1 MNITREQLK
10 LYAVTDRSWLGSETL
25 YEQVEKALKGG
36 VTLVQLREKTL
47 DEAAFEKEGQELL
60 ELCHHYNV
68 PLIINDNVELAK
80 KIHADGVHIGQ
91 SDMEIKN
98 ARELLGADKIIGVTA
113 KTIEQA
119 KAAETAGADY
129 LGSGAVFGT
138 STKTDAKPMELDLFQ
153 EICESVTI
161 PVVAIGGINA
171 DNVLRLKGRKVGR
184 IHHSGVVATGDDL
197 MGTLDAPDL
206 IRIEQLSLGQTDALG
221 VRRGCVFSVAGRKL
235 VTGCGIAAEF
245 IGHLP

>member
-80 KIHADGVHIGQ
+80 K
-91 SDMEIKN
+91 N

-138 STKTDAKPMELDLFQ
+138 STKADAKPMELDLFQ

-171 DNVLRLKGRKVGR
+171 DNVLRLKGRKMAGAAVV
-184 IHHSGVVATGDDL
+184 SGIFACEDIEKGTKELLEKVAS
-197 MGTLDAPDL
+197 
-206 IRIEQLSLGQTDALG
+206 II
-221 VRRGCVFSVAGRKL
+221 
-235 VTGCGIAAEF
+235 
-245 IGHLP
+245 

>member
-98 ARELLGADKIIGVTA
+98 ARELLGADKIIGVTE

-119 KAAETAGADY
+119 KAAEAAGADY

-138 STKTDAKPMELDLFQ
+138 STKADAKPMELDLFQ
-153 EICESVTI
+153 KICESVTI

-171 DNVLRLKGRKVGR
+171 DNVLRLKGRKMAGTAVV
-184 IHHSGVVATGDDL
+184 SGIFACEDIEK
-197 MGTLDAPDL
+197 GTRELL
-206 IRIEQLSLGQTDALG
+206 EKVESII
-221 VRRGCVFSVAGRKL
+221 
-235 VTGCGIAAEF
+235 
-245 IGHLP
+245 

>member
-98 ARELLGADKIIGVTA
+98 ARELLGADKIIGVR
-113 KTIEQA
+113 
-119 KAAETAGADY
+119 AGESSRSCRSR
-129 LGSGAVFGT
+129 LSWKRSSFWNKHE
-138 STKTDAKPMELDLFQ
+138 SRCKTD
-153 EICESVTI
+153 
-161 PVVAIGGINA
+161 G
-171 DNVLRLKGRKVGR
+171 
-184 IHHSGVVATGDDL
+184 
-197 MGTLDAPDL
+197 
-206 IRIEQLSLGQTDALG
+206 IRIISGNL
-221 VRRGCVFSVAGRKL
+221 
-235 VTGCGIAAEF
+235 
-245 IGHLP
+245 

>member
-98 ARELLGADKIIGVTA
+98 ARDLLGADKIIGVTA

-138 STKTDAKPMELDLFQ
+138 STKADAKPMELDLFQ

-161 PVVAIGGINA
+161 PVVAIGGLNKEH
-171 DNVLRLKGRKVGR
+171 LELLKGT
-184 IHHSGVVATGDDL
+184 GVD
-197 MGTLDAPDL
+197 
-206 IRIEQLSLGQTDALG
+206 
-221 VRRGCVFSVAGRKL
+221 
-235 VTGCGIAAEF
+235 GIAVVSALFAADDIEKAAEE
-245 IGHLP
+245 LKEAVKKVL

>member
-1 MNITREQLK
+1 M
-10 LYAVTDRSWLGSETL
+10 
-25 YEQVEKALKGG
+25 
-36 VTLVQLREKTL
+36 
-47 DEAAFEKEGQELL
+47 
-60 ELCHHYNV
+60 
-68 PLIINDNVELAK
+68 ELAK

-138 STKTDAKPMELDLFQ
+138 STKADAKPMELDLFQ

-171 DNVLRLKGRKVGR
+171 DNVLRLKGRKMAAASDVYKR
-184 IHHSGVVATGDDL
+184 QE
-197 MGTLDAPDL
+197 
-206 IRIEQLSLGQTDALG
+206 RWREQQLSAA
-221 VRRGCVFSVAGRKL
+221 FSHVKIL
-235 VTGCGIAAEF
+235 KKEQKNY
-245 IGHLP
+245 LKK